1 MNYIEQGIVINTTN
15 KKQPCE
21 DGSSTHSATDYE
33 DYYPDKKQQQQQ
45 HTPIYR
51 IPSVTITTT
60 QENHAHN
67 DIELTTLVPTTN
79 NNAMNT
85 SNAVQAE
92 ETLYE
97 AMNDST
103 APPISHQ
110 NHRQH
115 SIKKEEFTNNNNIFS
130 ISRNTSISNLDDA
143 ATDGG
148 LDLEYMRHLS
158 RSNSIIALAGRRNS
172 EPFLDMTTDG
182 ALDLEYMRN
191 LSRSNSLIAP
201 TTGGRGRR
209 SGPLFD
215 DVINGDYFSQTFPK
229 RAASMEDLYT
239 TNSAESNRMI
249 KDEYYESMNN
259 AATTTGIWQ
268 ALAKPIHKSAS
279 MPHGRQLVPVVV
291 DNVGCIG
298 DSIGTGDDNT
308 HEPIY
313 SEVHIYE
320 RSLPI
325 SPTQT
330 NKHQRSFSLGGDG
343 STVLAGGEEVTL
355 RKAPGTGGRQNLEL
369 AAKLRKKRRSLPPPA
384 KPPRQGSLKYEL
396 PINNDTNGSI
406 LTTSN
411 LSKASS
417 MASMIGLESF
427 ETDYIVCGV
436 PVRSPQ
442 QQKHKKQQQ
451 QKQSP
456 PKKPL
461 RSSTENLYNVPRKS
475 PHHTVR
481 SNSTPV
487 AASPAALTTL
497 KKTTERTL
505 SVPADRISIVIQNFE
520 NHGFEDDDTAGNGP
534 SLVLNDNNN
543 RKDIN
548 VETKI
553 NIFNKQNQ
561 NTDFIGS
568 GCTDDELYQRMDGM

>member
-1 MNYIEQGIVINTTN
+1 MEKRDEIIATT

-21 DGSSTHSATDYE
+21 DGSSMCGETHYE
-33 DYYPDKKQQQQQ
+33 DKQQHK

-60 QENHAHN
+60 QDNRDSN
-67 DIELTTLVPTTN
+67 DNGIELTTLVPTTN
-79 NNAMNT
+79 AMMDNNIF
-85 SNAVQAE
+85 AVQDGD

-97 AMNDST
+97 AMDDST
-103 APPISHQ
+103 TPPITNQ

-115 SIKKEEFTNNNNIFS
+115 SIKKEEFTNNNNIFNFS
-130 ISRNTSISNLDDA
+130 QNTSISNLDDA

-148 LDLEYMRHLS
+148 LDLEYMRQLS
-158 RSNSIIALAGRRNS
+158 RSNSIIALADRRNS

-182 ALDLEYMRN
+182 GLNLEYMRH

-201 TTGGRGRR
+201 TTGGRARK

-215 DVINGDYFSQTFPK
+215 EVVDGEYFSRTFPK
-229 RAASMEDLYT
+229 RAASMDDLYS
-239 TNSAESNRMI
+239 TNSRGSNKTIR
-249 KDEYYESMNN
+249 DEYYEPMSD
-259 AATTTGIWQ
+259 ATTTTGFWQ
-268 ALAKPIHKSAS
+268 TLAKPIHKSAS

-291 DNVGCIG
+291 DNEGYIG
-298 DSIGTGDDNT
+298 GLNNTEADDSGDNNSK
-308 HEPIY
+308 EPIY

-325 SPTQT
+325 SPKQT
-330 NKHQRSFSLGGDG
+330 SKHQRSFSLGGD
-343 STVLAGGEEVTL
+343 SCDAITGGGGGVTL
-355 RKAPGTGGRQNLEL
+355 RKTPGAGENLEL

-396 PINNDTNGSI
+396 FKNNDINGSI

-436 PVRSPQ
+436 KVKSPQ
-442 QQKHKKQQQ
+442 QKRQQQQ

-475 PHHTVR
+475 PQHNVR

-487 AASPAALTTL
+487 VASPAELAAL
-497 KKTTERTL
+497 KKQTERTL
-505 SVPADRISIVIQNFE
+505 SVPANRISIVIQNFE
-520 NHGFEDDDTAGNGP
+520 NPGFENDNTTVNGRN
-534 SLVLNDNNN
+534 LVLNDNNN
-543 RKDIN
+543 RIDYN
-548 VETKI
+548 DETKLTI
-553 NIFNKQNQ
+553 LNQ
-561 NTDFIGS
+561 QDRNTGLAGDWGY
-568 GCTDDELYQRMDGM
+568 GCTDDGVYQRMDGM